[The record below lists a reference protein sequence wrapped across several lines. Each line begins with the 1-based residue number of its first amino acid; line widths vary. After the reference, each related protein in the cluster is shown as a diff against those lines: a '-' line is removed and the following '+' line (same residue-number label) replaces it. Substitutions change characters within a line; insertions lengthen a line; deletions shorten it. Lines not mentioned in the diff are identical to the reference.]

1 MGLESFPGADRGR
14 RYEFEDQKHKEI
26 LRRRA
31 LFLEA
36 VSHFW
41 YSISI
46 MKRNIW
52 FLAFGFIAAGFAL
65 ADAGYMA
72 VHPSTSAAG
81 PLYSAV
87 EHPSVSLA
95 SEVLVFDADRDEWIA
110 EFVFSNDGSAEK
122 VLAGFPV
129 RLRLPVLRRGEGW
142 VDLVADETIGATVLK
157 ELFGA
162 AAVVE
167 PDEAGRDLVREKF
180 TLSPE
185 NELFGSHFIRVSGPV
200 EAKRIER
207 AGAVF
212 APRGYSLTQDGREA
226 PVTSVIIESAPG
238 NDWLD
243 ITLHALHE
251 LRFPTGQQSRLKAVY
266 LASSRFKT
274 QGGNRGSTD
283 SHASCYIL
291 GTGGTWK
298 GPIGRFSLIVSG
310 GEGMNGVSVKVPAAV
325 GPAGRYSDGLRS
337 YDFFSAESFEPARDT
352 EISLSFETESGQEP
366 QVYLG
371 PPPPLNG
378 KSIAWGKRLDK
389 PKAPAQADLVKVL
402 RASSWL
408 KDTLDLVVAP
418 GWIKAADFGPLAL
431 FDGYPSTAWCEGKA
445 DDGIGEWVEFSV
457 DSDVAGLSI
466 WNGFSY
472 IPYDSVD
479 EVRAALWAL
488 TEEGE
493 ESALRY
499 TDEWRE
505 AGKGFNAE
513 EDWSAAAAAMAAELE
528 KKLTGNLEV
537 FKRNNRVG
545 QLEIS
550 SLETGLKYKIDL
562 ADRRGRQLFPACNL
576 TAGSYRLTIL
586 SIYKGSKYRD
596 TLLGE
601 LFFHPMDRRIQTLMQ
616 EDQLFN
622 QVFDALRKRK

>member
-1 MGLESFPGADRGR
+1 MP
-14 RYEFEDQKHKEI
+14 
-26 LRRRA
+26 
-31 LFLEA
+31 
-36 VSHFW
+36 
-41 YSISI
+41 
-46 MKRNIW
+46 KRNIW
-52 FLAFGFIAAGFAL
+52 VFALSFITAAVAL
-65 ADAGYMA
+65 ADAGFMA

-87 EHPSVSLA
+87 EHPSVSLD
-95 SEVLVFDADRDEWIA
+95 SEVLVFDIDRDEWIA
-110 EFVFSNDGSAEK
+110 EFVFSNDGNAEK
-122 VLAGFPV
+122 LLAGFPV
-129 RLRLPVLRRGEGW
+129 RLRLPVLQRGDGW
-142 VDLVADETIGATVLK
+142 IDLVADETIGSTVLK

-167 PDEAGRDLVREKF
+167 LDQAGKDLVREKF

-200 EAKRIER
+200 EVKRIER
-207 AGAVF
+207 AGAAF

-251 LRFPTGQQSRLKAVY
+251 LRFPTGRQSRLKAVY

-283 SHASCYIL
+283 SHASSYIL

-298 GPIGRFSLIVSG
+298 GPIGKFIFIVAGS
-310 GEGMNGVSVKVPAAV
+310 EGMNTLSVKVPEAV

-337 YDFFSAESFEPARDT
+337 NDFFSAENFEPARDT
-352 EISLSFETESGQEP
+352 EISLSFQIHSGQEP

-371 PPPPLNG
+371 PLPPLNG

-408 KDTLDLVVAP
+408 KDTVDVVVAL

-431 FDGYPSTAWCEGKA
+431 FDGYPSTAWCEGKV
-445 DDGIGEWVEFSV
+445 DDGIGEWVEFSI
-457 DSDVAGLSI
+457 DSDVVGLSI

-472 IPYDSVD
+472 TPYDSVD

-488 TEEGE
+488 TEDGE

-499 TDEWRE
+499 TDQWRQ
-505 AGKGFNAE
+505 ASRDFNS
-513 EDWSAAAAAMAAELE
+513 EDDWNAAAAAMAAELE

-537 FKRNNRVG
+537 FKRNNRVK

-550 SLETGLKYKIDL
+550 SLETGLKYKVDL
-562 ADRRGRQLFPACNL
+562 ADRRGRQFFPECNL
-576 TAGSYRLTIL
+576 PAGSYRLTIL

-601 LFFHPMDRRIQTLMQ
+601 LFFHPMDRRIQTLME

-622 QVFDALRKRK
+622 QVFGALRKRK